1 MTCLMDQE
9 GTRFVVRKK
18 QASAGAWVIRR
29 KLLGSVPCLGR
40 RKNCAEAFHFHH
52 GQRKSP
58 AGGRR
63 HDRAESVETP
73 WRLAH
78 RLRARHPDSNG
89 VENFWN
95 DEEQTT
101 EGVVTTVGQR
111 TCPTGASEGG
121 NESGGGSDARVVEGA
136 GVTLKLP

>member
-1 MTCLMDQE
+1 MSRE
-9 GTRFVVRKK
+9 EK
-18 QASAGAWVIRR
+18 I
-29 KLLGSVPCLGR
+29 
-40 RKNCAEAFHFHH
+40 CAEAFRLHQ

-78 RLRARHPDSNG
+78 RLRARHPESDG
-89 VENFWN
+89 VENVWN

-111 TCPTGASEGG
+111 TCPTEASEGG
-121 NESGGGSDARVVEGA
+121 NESGDGSDAMAVEGA
-136 GVTLKLP
+136 GVTVKLL

>member
-1 MTCLMDQE
+1 M
-9 GTRFVVRKK
+9 
-18 QASAGAWVIRR
+18 IRR
-29 KLLGSVPCLGR
+29 QVPGSAPSLGR
-40 RKNCAEAFHFHH
+40 RKNCAEAFHFRH
-52 GQRKSP
+52 GQRRSP

-78 RLRARHPDSNG
+78 RLRARHPDSDG
-89 VENFWN
+89 VENVWN

-111 TCPTGASEGG
+111 TCPTGASESG
-121 NESGGGSDARVVEGA
+121 NESGGGSDARAVEGTR
-136 GVTLKLP
+136 VTVKLL